1 MPDKPKSFEKD
12 SFKEIERRTNRI
24 FRETESS
31 IQKILNINSKSIEN
45 GIKGKNNKS
54 IRYIALGLIGLGLII
69 ILNKTILISYYIL
82 IRVVIAVLLI
92 ILGFYIFIKEF
103 K

>member
-1 MPDKPKSFEKD
+1 MPDKPKNFEKNSFEGIK
-12 SFKEIERRTNRI
+12 RRTSRI
-24 FRETESS
+24 LRETESS

-45 GIKGKNNKS
+45 RIKGKNNKN

-69 ILNKTILISYYIL
+69 ILNKTIFISYYIL
-82 IRVVIAVLLI
+82 MREFIAVLLI
-92 ILGFYIFIKEF
+92 IVGFYIFLKEV